1 MRFSPLVFLSQCL
14 WYVATA
20 SVRVPVYLA
29 LHQQNINVLQDRLSL
44 ISDPRST
51 LYGKWMTVDQINQLV
66 YPPTEHHH
74 IVLSWLHSYPVT
86 GVVNGGDSIRFVADT
101 TVLQS
106 MFSIADTTP
115 THLRGYHIPNHLT
128 NIIDFVEMST
138 IPIPKHPLFTKQ
150 TGSGPADDRYFGR
163 EPMLKLYGVPT
174 DGLQER
180 VSVGLVEYQANQGF
194 ITQDVTAG
202 QVGNNQLPNKIR
214 HIVGG
219 NQGSD
224 VESELDVQMVSQAAD
239 GVSVWYWTSPYWLY
253 SFATDFYQ
261 AKQVPQVISM
271 SWGWSEDSQ
280 CDIIDCTN
288 ITSKQYVD
296 RVNNEYL
303 KIALRGVT
311 IVVSSGD
318 AGAPGRTNEECG
330 SRRPINP
337 TFPGSSPYVLS
348 VGATYV
354 PRVNTSINYTS
365 PICQP
370 DNCIV
375 SNDERS
381 VRFDS
386 VGWTA
391 GGGFGLAQNATPAWQ
406 SQAVGSYL
414 SSGVILPNGSNFNVN
429 GRAYPDVS
437 AIGHSCPTYL
447 GGTLSGIDGTSCS
460 APVVAGL
467 LGIIND
473 FVVTHYNHTL
483 GFVNPVL
490 YQLASQCK
498 SCFRDVTDGYNW
510 CTENQ
515 CCDNATDYGFNAT
528 TGYDPVSGIGTLNV
542 GAILSYLPNILS

>member
-1 MRFSPLVFLSQCL
+1 MRFSFLIFLSQYL
-14 WYVATA
+14 WYHVTA
-20 SVRVPVYLA
+20 SVPVPVYLA

-44 ISDPRST
+44 ISDPRSS

-66 YPPTEHHH
+66 YPPTEHQHA
-74 IVLSWLHSYPVT
+74 VLSWLHSYPVT

-115 THLRGYHIPNHLT
+115 THLRGYHIPSHLT

-138 IPIPKHPLFTKQ
+138 TPIPKHPLFTNQ

-163 EPMLKLYGVPT
+163 ESMLKLYGVPT
-174 DGLQER
+174 EGLHGR

-194 ITQDVTAG
+194 LTQDVTAG

-239 GVSVWYWTSPYWLY
+239 GVSVWYWTSPHWLY

-261 AKQVPQVISM
+261 ATQVPQVISM

-296 RVNNEYL
+296 RVNTEYL

-318 AGAPGRTNEECG
+318 AGAPGAAA
-330 SRRPINP
+330 
-337 TFPGSSPYVLS
+337 
-348 VGATYV
+348 GAA
-354 PRVNTSINYTS
+354 
-365 PICQP
+365 
-370 DNCIV
+370 DLA
-375 SNDERS
+375 
-381 VRFDS
+381 
-386 VGWTA
+386 TA
-391 GGGFGLAQNATPAWQ
+391 AGAAAAGAAAAGAAA
-406 SQAVGSYL
+406 
-414 SSGVILPNGSNFNVN
+414 I
-429 GRAYPDVS
+429 
-437 AIGHSCPTYL
+437 AIGL
-447 GGTLSGIDGTSCS
+447 
-460 APVVAGL
+460 
-467 LGIIND
+467 
-473 FVVTHYNHTL
+473 
-483 GFVNPVL
+483 VN
-490 YQLASQCK
+490 S
-498 SCFRDVTDGYNW
+498 
-510 CTENQ
+510 
-515 CCDNATDYGFNAT
+515 
-528 TGYDPVSGIGTLNV
+528 
-542 GAILSYLPNILS
+542 